1 MSQIDA
7 GFKSIFEKYCLQNKP
22 HTVYI
27 RKKKFAVMQKKV
39 Y

>member
-7 GFKSIFEKYCLQNKP
+7 EFKSILEKYCLQGKP

-27 RKKKFAVMQKKV
+27 RKKKFAVMQKNV